1 MLPRRTTLL
10 TLALA
15 SALMVLPATSS
26 AAIVGLGDQNAT
38 TFADPLFK
46 NLGVA
51 KTRLIT
57 PYNTAQDPAQ
67 KAVVDQWMAAARG
80 KQVMVAFNPKRTMKC
95 PGRPCSAPSAKQYE
109 SAFKAFRK
117 AYPKVKIYQPWNES
131 NSQTQPT
138 TGVKGAKKVAGYY
151 DVVKKNC
158 KSCTVLG
165 ADIQDI
171 GKFTNYVKDVNRFIK
186 TKKKPKIWGFHNY
199 TDTNR
204 FSTKNT
210 KAFIAAIKSFKGG
223 KVWMTETGGIFSF
236 TTGSGQVSLPPDEDR
251 AARSMEQMFKIA
263 KTFRRDIQRIYVYQ
277 WRITRADDRF
287 DAGVVNL
294 DGSKRKSYDVL
305 LKNKSQF
312 K

>member
-1 MLPRRTTLL
+1 MTLL

-26 AAIVGLGDQNAT
+26 AAIVGLGDQNAS
-38 TFADPLFK
+38 TFSDPLFK
-46 NLGVA
+46 NLGVN

-57 PYNTAQDPAQ
+57 PYNAAQDKDQ
-67 KAVVDQWMAAARG
+67 KAAVDQWMAAARG
-80 KQVMVAFNPKRTMKC
+80 KQVMVAFNPKRTMRC
-95 PGRPCSAPSAKQYE
+95 PARPCSAPSAKQYAK
-109 SAFKAFRK
+109 AFKAFRK

-131 NSQTQPT
+131 NSKTQPT
-138 TGVKGAKKVAGYY
+138 SGKRGAKKVAGYY
-151 DVVKKNC
+151 DVIKKAC
-158 KSCTVLG
+158 KRCTVVG

-171 GKFTNYVKDVNRFIK
+171 GNFTGYVKDVNRFIK
-186 TKKKPKIWGFHNY
+186 TKKKPKLWGFHNY

-210 KAFIAAIKSFKGG
+210 KKFVRAVKG
-223 KVWMTETGGIFSF
+223 KVWLTETGGIFSF

-251 AARSMEQMFKIA
+251 AARSMEHMFKIA
-263 KTFRRDIQRIYVYQ
+263 KKFRSRIQRIYVYQ
-277 WRITRADDRF
+277 WRITRPDDRF

-294 DGSKRKSYDVL
+294 DGSPRKSYDVL
-305 LKNKSQF
+305 LKNKRQF